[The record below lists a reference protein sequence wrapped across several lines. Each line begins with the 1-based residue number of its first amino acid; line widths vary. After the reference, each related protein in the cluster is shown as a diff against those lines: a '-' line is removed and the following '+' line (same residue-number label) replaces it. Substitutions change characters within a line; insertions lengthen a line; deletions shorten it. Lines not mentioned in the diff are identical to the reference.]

1 MSSSV
6 IVAIG
11 AILLFSSFAFILYHG
26 VKFAVIVRRELTIES
41 KAVKFVMV
49 RVASASFLAGIAF
62 GLIADFT
69 NDTSTFPKSVLICA
83 PLISIFVVGVFG
95 WQLALLH
102 SYVAKNSSN

>member
-1 MSSSV
+1 MMSSSV

-49 RVASASFLAGIAF
+49 RVASASFLAGTAF

-69 NDTSTFPKSVLICA
+69 NDTSTFPMSVLICA
-83 PLISIFVVGVFG
+83 PLSILLSVCLVG
-95 WQLALLH
+95 
-102 SYVAKNSSN
+102 N